1 MSFTKVAPAGIGTE
15 PGDGYRIGNSF
26 LHATGLNVSG
36 IVTATQGG
44 TVTYYGDGSNLTG
57 IDATAIKHT
66 NGDVKVQAT
75 ATGVNITGNLGVSGV
90 LTYEDVTNIDSV
102 GVITARSG
110 IKIGPTAGVA
120 GTFFADGS
128 YVTAGIITATTFHG
142 SGANLTGISGV
153 SVANQADNRLITATG
168 TTDALNGET
177 NLTFDGSQLVV
188 KGADTAT
195 GSGGAKAISL
205 RQGDANGEFVN
216 LAFETGA
223 GGPIA
228 VISGI
233 ADATGVYPNT
243 TGSLSFN
250 TQVGGGVFERLRI
263 ASGGDVSI
271 GGMDSN
277 SFSNYRTLT
286 IGGAGA
292 VDGSGIDLE
301 RSDGTIYGRL
311 FGDANGLQIG
321 APASGDYIRFET
333 QNTERVRID
342 SSGHV
347 LPGANNQYDLGSSSN
362 RWRNVYTTDLQLS
375 NKGKTNDVDNTWGD
389 YTIQEG
395 ESDLFLINNR
405 SGKKYKFNLTEVS

>member
-1 MSFTKVAPAGIGTE
+1 MSRLRANQITNQATDGAPTVEKGLVISGVTTST
-15 PGDGYRIGNSF
+15 SF
-26 LHATGLNVSG
+26 SGGLP
-36 IVTATQGG
+36 I
-44 TVTYYGDGSNLTG
+44 
-57 IDATAIKHT
+57 T
-66 NGDVKVQAT
+66 NGAD
-75 ATGVNITGNLGVSGV
+75 NR
-90 LTYEDVTNIDSV
+90 
-102 GVITARSG
+102 VITATSASAIQG
-110 IKIGPTAGVA
+110 EAG
-120 GTFFADGS
+120 
-128 YVTAGIITATTFHG
+128 
-142 SGANLTGISGV
+142 
-153 SVANQADNRLITATG
+153 
-168 TTDALNGET
+168 
-177 NLTFDGSQLVV
+177 LTFDGSQLVV

-195 GSGGAKAISL
+195 GSGAAKAMSL